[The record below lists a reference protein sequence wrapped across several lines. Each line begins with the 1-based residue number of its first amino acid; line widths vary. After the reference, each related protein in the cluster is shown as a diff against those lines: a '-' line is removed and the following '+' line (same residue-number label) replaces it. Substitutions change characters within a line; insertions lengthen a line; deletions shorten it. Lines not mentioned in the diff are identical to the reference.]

1 MKGTK
6 IYHNPKCGT
15 SRKTLE
21 LLREKGIEPE
31 VIEYLKSPPTAA
43 ELKAVVKLLGIS
55 PRDLMR
61 KKEKE
66 YLTLNLDDPGK
77 SDSELIAAMVAHPI
91 LIERPVVVRE
101 GRAVIARPMD
111 RVLEIL
117 S

>member
-1 MKGTK
+1 VKGTK

-21 LLREKGIEPE
+21 LLCERGIEPE
-31 VIEYLKSPPTAA
+31 VIEYLKSPPTAQ
-43 ELKAVVKLLGIS
+43 ELKAIVKLLGVS

-66 YLTLNLDDPGK
+66 YATLKLDDPGK
-77 SDSELIAAMVAHPI
+77 SDAELIAAMVENPI
-91 LIERPVVVRE
+91 LIQRPVVVRE
-101 GRAVIARPMD
+101 GRAVIARPME

-117 S
+117 